1 MLFMWKP
8 PSERIFGYPDISPCI
23 DRFRAAPHMSTIPER
38 WPSLELRDYCGA
50 SPLAPVILSGA
61 TARFV
66 LDGPA
71 VEISCA
77 LAIQLRGAEFR
88 ESVRR
93 ESAEEVH

>member
-8 PSERIFGYPDISPCI
+8 PSERIDGYPDISPCI
-23 DRFRAAPHMSTIPER
+23 DRFRAAPHLSTTPGR
-38 WPSLELRDYCGA
+38 LSLMLRDHCGA
-50 SPLAPVILSGA
+50 SPPRPVILSCA

-66 LDGPA
+66 LDSPA